1 MIGTVAKVDILVKF
15 AHSLPQTIYLAK
27 SYIGLGGDD
36 FEKFVACPKCCT
48 LYKAEECVIKKNNG
62 RVVSKKCDHVRFPN
76 HPQRS
81 RRKQCGAFLMKQMRT
96 KNGSLFLHPK
106 NLYCFKKLSDSLRS
120 LVTRPGFL
128 EKCETWRKRKPTE
141 ECMADVFEGK
151 VWKEFLD
158 SDKNEYFSTPGNLGV
173 MLNVDWFQP
182 YTHTNHS
189 CGVIYLV
196 LMNLPREER
205 FKPENVILVGIIPG
219 PKEPKGDIN
228 SFLKPLV
235 DELID
240 FWDGVII
247 EDDRL
252 PGGIVKL
259 RVALLALCCDVP
271 AARKCGGFAGHSAA
285 KGTDNFKIINLGC
298 SRTKKKLRD
307 K

>member
-1 MIGTVAKVDILVKF
+1 MLLKFLHLFLTLIGKVTRVDILVQF
-15 AHSLPQTIYLAK
+15 AQSLPQTLYLAK
-27 SYIGLGGDD
+27 SFIGIGGDD
-36 FEKFVACPKCCT
+36 FDKYVACPKCCT
-48 LYKAEECVIKKNNG
+48 LYKAEECVTRRKNG
-62 RVVSKKCDHVRFPN
+62 WLVSKKCDHVRFPN
-76 HPQRS
+76 HPQRN
-81 RRKQCGAFLMKQMRT
+81 RRKPCGAFLMKQMRS

-106 NLYCFKKLSDSLRS
+106 NLYCFKRLTDSLRS
-120 LVTRPGFL
+120 LITRPGFI
-128 EKCETWRKRKPTE
+128 ENCESWRNKRPTGDA
-141 ECMADVFEGK
+141 MADVFDGK

-158 SDKNEYFSTPGNLGV
+158 SDGEKFFSTSANLGV

-182 YTHTNHS
+182 YKHTNHS

-247 EDDRL
+247 EDSCL
-252 PGGIVKL
+252 PGGMLKL

-271 AARKCGGFAGHSAA
+271 ATRKCGGFAGHSAA
-285 KGTDNFKIINLGC
+285 KGTCILKF
-298 SRTKKKLRD
+298 
-307 K
+307 